1 MKYGTICLS
10 TKVVSLLIIMFTFF
24 IKFKNYLFILDPR
37 VNDKFMMS
45 SPLPSAII
53 CTLYVIF
60 VLFGQ
65 TIMKNREP
73 FQIKKILLVYNFSMV
88 TISGYLFYEVSKEK

>member
-1 MKYGTICLS
+1 MLQLKHYS
-10 TKVVSLLIIMFTFF
+10 
-24 IKFKNYLFILDPR
+24 FILDPR
-37 VNDKFMMS
+37 VNGKFMMS

-53 CTLYVIF
+53 CTLYVVF

-88 TISGYLFYEVSKEK
+88 TISGYLFYEVNKDNFDLIKN